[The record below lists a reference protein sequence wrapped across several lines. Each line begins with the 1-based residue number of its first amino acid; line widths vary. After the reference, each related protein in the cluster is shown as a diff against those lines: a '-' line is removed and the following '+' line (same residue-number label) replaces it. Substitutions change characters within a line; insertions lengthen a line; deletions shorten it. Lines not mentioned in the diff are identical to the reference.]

1 MYARGATTKSY
12 FTRQRPSG
20 CISPRGENLTNM
32 DTLPQDLLLKTFK
45 ELDPISLCRL
55 AQVSKAFRVP
65 AESDEV
71 WLVAHGWQ
79 KTFSR
84 TLELWLS
91 TRVDHETRYLPELDT
106 GVGSLTAHVSL
117 RCAEV
122 VEARDSMS
130 RALDRLTTQFSNV
143 SPRALQGNIYTEP
156 RLTTHWGI
164 ERKRFDRAL
173 RNRRSAQDALDA
185 MMEQF
190 RKAERLAI
198 ATRLELHLL
207 KHSLSTP
214 LALRTWLATEIQWRG
229 AHIRWTYQDTPENSS
244 EAYRLESVLY
254 FALRLE

>member
-1 MYARGATTKSY
+1 
-12 FTRQRPSG
+12 
-20 CISPRGENLTNM
+20 M

-45 ELDPISLCRL
+45 ELDPRSLCRL

-65 AESDEV
+65 TESDEV

-91 TRVDHETRYLPELDT
+91 TRVDHEAQILNELDT

-122 VEARDSMS
+122 LEARDSMS

-143 SPRALQGNIYTEP
+143 SPRALQDNIYTEP
-156 RLTTHWGI
+156 RLTTHWDI

-173 RNRRSAQDALDA
+173 RNHRSAQEALDA
-185 MMEQF
+185 MMVQF
-190 RKAERLAI
+190 RTGERLAM
-198 ATRLELHLL
+198 ATRLEMLLL
-207 KHSLSTP
+207 KHSLRTP
-214 LALRTWLATEIQWRG
+214 LALRTWLAAEIQWRS
-229 AHIRWTYQDTPENSS
+229 AHIRWSYQDTPENSS
-244 EAYRLESVLY
+244 EAYRLESILY
-254 FALRLE
+254 FALGL

>member
-1 MYARGATTKSY
+1 
-12 FTRQRPSG
+12 
-20 CISPRGENLTNM
+20 M
-32 DTLPQDLLLKTFK
+32 DALPQDLLLKTFK
-45 ELDPISLCRL
+45 ELDPRSLCRL

-65 AESDEV
+65 VESDEV
-71 WLVAHGWQ
+71 WLVAHGWP

-91 TRVDHETRYLPELDT
+91 TRVHHETRYLNELDI
-106 GVGSLTAHVSL
+106 GVGSLTANVSL
-117 RCAEV
+117 RCSEV
-122 VEARDSMS
+122 VEARDSLS
-130 RALDRLTTQFSNV
+130 RALDRLTAQFSNV
-143 SPRALQGNIYTEP
+143 SPRALEDNNYIEH
-156 RLTTHWGI
+156 RLTAHWGI

-173 RNRRSAQDALDA
+173 RNHGIAQEALNA
-185 MMEQF
+185 VMKQF

-244 EAYRLESVLY
+244 EAYRLESILY

>member
-1 MYARGATTKSY
+1 
-12 FTRQRPSG
+12 
-20 CISPRGENLTNM
+20 M

-45 ELDPISLCRL
+45 ELDPRSLCRL

-65 AESDEV
+65 ADSDEV

-84 TLELWLS
+84 TLEMWLS
-91 TRVDHETRYLPELDT
+91 TRVDHETRYINELDT

-117 RCAEV
+117 RCSEV

-130 RALDRLTTQFSNV
+130 RALDRLTAQFSNV
-143 SPRALQGNIYTEP
+143 SLRALKDNIYTEP
-156 RLTTHWGI
+156 RLTTHWDI

-173 RNRRSAQDALDA
+173 RNHGVAQGALDA
-185 MMEQF
+185 MMVQF
-190 RKAERLAI
+190 RTGERLAM
-198 ATRLELHLL
+198 ATRLELLLL

-214 LALRTWLATEIQWRG
+214 LALRTWLATEIQWRS

-244 EAYRLESVLY
+244 EANRLESLLY
-254 FALRLE
+254 FAMGLK

>member
-1 MYARGATTKSY
+1 
-12 FTRQRPSG
+12 
-20 CISPRGENLTNM
+20 M
-32 DTLPQDLLLKTFK
+32 DTLPQDLLLKIFK
-45 ELDPISLCRL
+45 ELDPRSLCRL

-65 AESDEV
+65 VESDEV
-71 WLVAHGWQ
+71 WLVAHGWP

-91 TRVDHETRYLPELDT
+91 TRVHHETHLLNELDT
-106 GVGSLTAHVSL
+106 GVGSLTAQVSL

-122 VEARDSMS
+122 VEAHDSMS
-130 RALDRLTTQFSNV
+130 RVLDRLKAQFSNV
-143 SPRALQGNIYTEP
+143 SPRALQDNIYTEP
-156 RLTTHWGI
+156 RLTAHWDI
-164 ERKRFDRAL
+164 ERKRYDRAL
-173 RNRRSAQDALDA
+173 RNRGVAQEALNA
-185 MMEQF
+185 VMKQF

-229 AHIRWTYQDTPENSS
+229 AHIRWTYQDTPENST

-254 FALRLE
+254 FAMRLE

>member
-1 MYARGATTKSY
+1 
-12 FTRQRPSG
+12 
-20 CISPRGENLTNM
+20 M

-71 WLVAHGWQ
+71 WLVAHGWP
-79 KTFSR
+79 KTFTR

-91 TRVDHETRYLPELDT
+91 TRVDHETHLLNELDT

-117 RCAEV
+117 RCSEV
-122 VEARDSMS
+122 VEARDSLS
-130 RALDRLTTQFSNV
+130 RALDRLTAQFSNI
-143 SPRALQGNIYTEP
+143 SPRALQNNIYIEP
-156 RLTTHWGI
+156 RLTAHWGI

-173 RNRRSAQDALDA
+173 RNHGIAQEALNAA
-185 MMEQF
+185 MKQF

-198 ATRLELHLL
+198 ATRLELRLL

-214 LALRTWLATEIQWRG
+214 LAIRTWLATEIQWRG

-244 EAYRLESVLY
+244 EVYRLESILY

>member
-1 MYARGATTKSY
+1 
-12 FTRQRPSG
+12 
-20 CISPRGENLTNM
+20 
-32 DTLPQDLLLKTFK
+32 
-45 ELDPISLCRL
+45 
-55 AQVSKAFRVP
+55 VSKAFRVP

-84 TLELWLS
+84 TLEMWLS
-91 TRVDHETRYLPELDT
+91 TRVHHETNFLNELDT

-117 RCAEV
+117 RCSEV

-143 SPRALQGNIYTEP
+143 SLSALQDNTYTEP
-156 RLTTHWGI
+156 RLTANWEI

-173 RNRRSAQDALDA
+173 RNRGVAQAALDA
-185 MMEQF
+185 IMQQF
-190 RKAERLAI
+190 RKAERLAM
-198 ATRLELHLL
+198 ATRLELLLL

-244 EAYRLESVLY
+244 EAYRLESILY
-254 FALRLE
+254 FAMGLE

>member
-1 MYARGATTKSY
+1 
-12 FTRQRPSG
+12 
-20 CISPRGENLTNM
+20 M

-45 ELDPISLCRL
+45 ELDPRSLCRL

-65 AESDEV
+65 VESDEV
-71 WLVAHGWQ
+71 WLVAHGWP

-84 TLELWLS
+84 TLELWLL
-91 TRVDHETRYLPELDT
+91 TRVHHETHLLNELDT

-117 RCAEV
+117 RCSEV

-143 SPRALQGNIYTEP
+143 SLSALQDNTYIEP
-156 RLTTHWGI
+156 RLTANWEI

-173 RNRRSAQDALDA
+173 RNRGVAQAALDA
-185 MMEQF
+185 IMQQF
-190 RKAERLAI
+190 RKAERLAM
-198 ATRLELHLL
+198 ATRLELLLL

-244 EAYRLESVLY
+244 EAYRLESILY
-254 FALRLE
+254 FAMGLE

>member
-1 MYARGATTKSY
+1 
-12 FTRQRPSG
+12 
-20 CISPRGENLTNM
+20 M
-32 DTLPQDLLLKTFK
+32 DMLPQDLLLKTFK
-45 ELDPISLCRL
+45 ELDPLSLCRL

-71 WLVAHGWQ
+71 WLVAHGWP

-84 TLELWLS
+84 TFELWLS
-91 TRVDHETRYLPELDT
+91 TRVHHETHFLNELDT

-130 RALDRLTTQFSNV
+130 RELDRLTAQFSNI
-143 SPRALQGNIYTEP
+143 SPRALQNNIYIEP
-156 RLTTHWGI
+156 RLTAHWRI

-173 RNRRSAQDALDA
+173 RNHGIAQEALNA
-185 MMEQF
+185 TMKQF
-190 RKAERLAI
+190 RTTERLAI
-198 ATRLELHLL
+198 ATRLELRLL

-214 LALRTWLATEIQWRG
+214 LAIRTWLATEIQWRC

-244 EAYRLESVLY
+244 EAYRLESILY

>member
-1 MYARGATTKSY
+1 
-12 FTRQRPSG
+12 
-20 CISPRGENLTNM
+20 M

-45 ELDPISLCRL
+45 ELDPRSLCRL

-71 WLVAHGWQ
+71 WLVAHGWP

-91 TRVDHETRYLPELDT
+91 TRVHHETRYINELDT

-130 RALDRLTTQFSNV
+130 RALDRLTAQFSKV
-143 SPRALQGNIYTEP
+143 SLRDLQDNIYTDP
-156 RLTTHWGI
+156 RLTTNWEI

-173 RNRRSAQDALDA
+173 GNHGISQRALDA
-185 MMEQF
+185 IMEQF
-190 RKAERLAI
+190 RTTERLAM
-198 ATRLELHLL
+198 ATRLELLIL

-214 LALRTWLATEIQWRG
+214 LALRTWLATAIQWRG

-244 EAYRLESVLY
+244 EAYRLESALY
-254 FALRLE
+254 FALGLE

>member
-1 MYARGATTKSY
+1 
-12 FTRQRPSG
+12 
-20 CISPRGENLTNM
+20 M
-32 DTLPQDLLLKTFK
+32 DTLHQDLLLKTFK
-45 ELDPISLCRL
+45 ELDPRSLCRL

-65 AESDEV
+65 VESDEV
-71 WLVAHGWQ
+71 WLVAHGWP

-91 TRVDHETRYLPELDT
+91 TRVHHETRYLNELDT

-117 RCAEV
+117 RCSEV

-143 SPRALQGNIYTEP
+143 SLSALQDNTYIEP
-156 RLTTHWGI
+156 RLTANWEI

-173 RNRRSAQDALDA
+173 RNRSVAQAALDA
-185 MMEQF
+185 IMQQF
-190 RKAERLAI
+190 RKAERLAM
-198 ATRLELHLL
+198 ATRLELLLL

-244 EAYRLESVLY
+244 EAYRLESELY
-254 FALRLE
+254 FALGLE

>member
-1 MYARGATTKSY
+1 
-12 FTRQRPSG
+12 
-20 CISPRGENLTNM
+20 M

-45 ELDPISLCRL
+45 ELDPRSLCRL

-65 AESDEV
+65 VESDEV
-71 WLVAHGWQ
+71 WLVAHGWP

-91 TRVDHETRYLPELDT
+91 TRVHHETHLLNELDT
-106 GVGSLTAHVSL
+106 RVGSLTAHVSL
-117 RCAEV
+117 RCSEV

-143 SPRALQGNIYTEP
+143 SLSALQDNTYIEP
-156 RLTTHWGI
+156 RLTANWEI

-173 RNRRSAQDALDA
+173 RNRGVAQAALDA
-185 MMEQF
+185 IMQQF
-190 RKAERLAI
+190 RKAERLAM
-198 ATRLELHLL
+198 ATRLELLLL

-229 AHIRWTYQDTPENSS
+229 AHISWTYQDTPENSS
-244 EAYRLESVLY
+244 EAYRLESILY
-254 FALRLE
+254 FAMGLE

>member
-1 MYARGATTKSY
+1 
-12 FTRQRPSG
+12 
-20 CISPRGENLTNM
+20 M

-45 ELDPISLCRL
+45 ELDPRSLCRL

-65 AESDEV
+65 VESDEV
-71 WLVAHGWQ
+71 WLVAHGWP

-84 TLELWLS
+84 KLELWLS
-91 TRVDHETRYLPELDT
+91 TRVDHETRYLNELDT

-143 SPRALQGNIYTEP
+143 SPRALQDNIYTEP
-156 RLTTHWGI
+156 RLTTCWEI

-173 RNRRSAQDALDA
+173 RNHGVAQRSLDA

-190 RKAERLAI
+190 RKAERLAL
-198 ATRLELHLL
+198 ATRFEMRILR
-207 KHSLSTP
+207 HSLSTS
-214 LALRTWLATEIQWRG
+214 LALRTWLATEIQWRA
-229 AHIRWTYQDTPENSS
+229 AHIRWTYQDTSENSS
-244 EAYRLESVLY
+244 EAYRLESELY
-254 FALRLE
+254 FAMGLK

>member
-1 MYARGATTKSY
+1 MVQRLNLTFYSAAPFGVHKS
-12 FTRQRPSG
+12 TQG
-20 CISPRGENLTNM
+20 NLTNM

-45 ELDPISLCRL
+45 ELDPRSLCRL

-65 AESDEV
+65 VESDEV
-71 WLVAHGWQ
+71 WLVAHGWP

-84 TLELWLS
+84 TLELWLL
-91 TRVDHETRYLPELDT
+91 TRVHHETHLLNELDT

-117 RCAEV
+117 RCSEV

-143 SPRALQGNIYTEP
+143 SLSALQDNTYIEP
-156 RLTTHWGI
+156 RLTANWEI

-173 RNRRSAQDALDA
+173 RNRGVAQAALDA
-185 MMEQF
+185 IMQQF
-190 RKAERLAI
+190 RKAERLAM
-198 ATRLELHLL
+198 ATRLELLLL

-244 EAYRLESVLY
+244 EAYRLESILY
-254 FALRLE
+254 FAMGLE

>member
-1 MYARGATTKSY
+1 
-12 FTRQRPSG
+12 
-20 CISPRGENLTNM
+20 M

-45 ELDPISLCRL
+45 ELDPRSLCRL
-55 AQVSKAFRVP
+55 AQVSKAFRVT

-91 TRVDHETRYLPELDT
+91 TRVDHETHLLNELDT

-130 RALDRLTTQFSNV
+130 RAVDRLTSQFSNL
-143 SPRALQGNIYTEP
+143 SLRALQDNTYIEP
-156 RLTTHWGI
+156 RLTAHWEI

-173 RNRRSAQDALDA
+173 RNRGVAQAALDA
-185 MMEQF
+185 IMQQF
-190 RKAERLAI
+190 RKAERLAM
-198 ATRLELHLL
+198 ATRLDLLLL

-214 LALRTWLATEIQWRG
+214 LALRTWLATEIQWRY

-244 EAYRLESVLY
+244 EANRLESLLY
-254 FALRLE
+254 FALGLE

>member
-1 MYARGATTKSY
+1 
-12 FTRQRPSG
+12 
-20 CISPRGENLTNM
+20 M

-45 ELDPISLCRL
+45 ELDPRSLCRL

-65 AESDEV
+65 VESDEV
-71 WLVAHGWQ
+71 WLVSHGWP

-91 TRVDHETRYLPELDT
+91 TRVHHETHLLNELDT
-106 GVGSLTAHVSL
+106 GVGSLTANVSV
-117 RCAEV
+117 RCSEV
-122 VEARDSMS
+122 IEARDSMS

-143 SPRALQGNIYTEP
+143 SLSALQDNIYIEP
-156 RLTTHWGI
+156 RLTTYWGI

-173 RNRRSAQDALDA
+173 RNHGIAQEALNA
-185 MMEQF
+185 IMKQF
-190 RKAERLAI
+190 RTTERLAM
-198 ATRLELHLL
+198 ATRLELRLL

-244 EAYRLESVLY
+244 EAYRLESALY
-254 FALRLE
+254 FAMGLE